1 MSETKKENT
10 RVNFPKEIVDKTF
23 EKQGG
28 ACANC
33 GTPFGYGGFQVH
45 HKDGDNSNIAEDNC
59 QLLDERCHDAKQF
72 ETLRLQ
78 KERAMKQTSDII
90 DSALQGKMAG
100 AVIDKLLDAIKLELS
115 LNQQINGTEHFDLPV
130 SQKMAISEAVEQA
143 KQDAYIQGISDTL
156 KAALPRLVEQIVKPT
171 KTKS

>member
-1 MSETKKENT
+1 
-10 RVNFPKEIVDKTF
+10 
-23 EKQGG
+23 
-28 ACANC
+28 
-33 GTPFGYGGFQVH
+33 
-45 HKDGDNSNIAEDNC
+45 
-59 QLLDERCHDAKQF
+59 
-72 ETLRLQ
+72 
-78 KERAMKQTSDII
+78 
-90 DSALQGKMAG
+90 MAG

-156 KAALPRLVEQIVKPT
+156 KAALPSLVEQIVKPT

>member
-1 MSETKKENT
+1 MSKQT
-10 RVNFPKEIVDKTF
+10 RVNFPKEIVDKIF

-45 HKDGDNSNIAEDNC
+45 HADGDNSNVSEDNC
-59 QLLDERCHDAKQF
+59 VLFDERCHDGKQW
-72 ETLRLQ
+72 ETLKLQ
-78 KERAMKQTSDII
+78 KERALRQTGDIVE
-90 DSALQGKMAG
+90 SALQGKMAG

-115 LNQQINGTEHFDLPV
+115 LNQQINGSEHFDLPV

-143 KQDAYIQGISDTL
+143 KMDAYRQGIMDTL
-156 KAALPRLVEQIVKPT
+156 KASLPSLVEKVLYGT
-171 KTKS
+171 